1 MSDMLQRITDAAIAD
16 AAPGMPPA
24 SPGTHVSELDLRLA
38 AIEAWIDKWEPKL
51 NALMM
56 LVEERR

>member
-16 AAPGMPPA
+16 AAPALPT
-24 SPGTHVSELDLRLA
+24 SQTTQVSELDLRLA

-51 NALMM
+51 NALWL
-56 LVEERR
+56 LVEERK